1 MNPLCVFFAMFAAL
15 SLVRNIIERR
25 KRAQLLRLLVAAQT
39 CLEVATDMRDGPMVK
54 VSRRVIAQLMADRS
68 PR

>member
-25 KRAQLLRLLVAAQT
+25 KRAQLLRLLVAA
-39 CLEVATDMRDGPMVK
+39 LR
-54 VSRRVIAQLMADRS
+54 AQKAGA
-68 PR
+68 